1 MTSFNK
7 KESIASEKASKKVV
21 KAVKSIKG
29 DPDSVSFSEIMAD
42 FLTNNPLPFKDENK
56 ELMKNVRKSKPK
68 SKSNKTIFLPFKK
81 K

>member
-1 MTSFNK
+1 MLR
-7 KESIASEKASKKVV
+7 
-21 KAVKSIKG
+21 
-29 DPDSVSFSEIMAD
+29 FSEIMAD